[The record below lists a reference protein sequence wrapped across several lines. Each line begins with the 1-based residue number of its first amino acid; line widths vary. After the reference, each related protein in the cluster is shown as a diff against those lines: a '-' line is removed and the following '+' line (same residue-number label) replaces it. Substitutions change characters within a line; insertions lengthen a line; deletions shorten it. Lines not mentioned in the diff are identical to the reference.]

1 MLVRSQTSVVAKAGT
16 LIVKRI
22 GLTMQVLPHA
32 TLRKKFRLSL
42 VVFATVP
49 MICFEMGFHA
59 NDDDND
65 DDDND
70 DNDDDDN
77 DDDDNDDD
85 DSFLADVDVKICF
98 QLKDEA
104 KKDDNRRSELKDDLH
119 YSIRKTD

>member
-1 MLVRSQTSVVAKAGT
+1 
-16 LIVKRI
+16 
-22 GLTMQVLPHA
+22 MQVLPHA

-59 NDDDND
+59 NDDVND

-77 DDDDNDDD
+77 DNDDDDDDNDDD
-85 DSFLADVDVKICF
+85 GN
-98 QLKDEA
+98 
-104 KKDDNRRSELKDDLH
+104 DDDDH
-119 YSIRKTD
+119 DDANHHHVA